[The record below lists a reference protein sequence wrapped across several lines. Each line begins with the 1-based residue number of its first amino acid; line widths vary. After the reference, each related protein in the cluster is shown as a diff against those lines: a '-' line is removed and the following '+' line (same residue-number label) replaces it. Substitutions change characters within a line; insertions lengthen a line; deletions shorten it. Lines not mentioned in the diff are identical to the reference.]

1 MEVTNIPQKISG
13 LYTQTPAPQPF
24 LDSKVNICNGKI
36 FSEKVWT
43 LAFLDPPPP
52 FNFWTP
58 KKAQKRFN
66 TSLPASIYNIEPRLL
81 MNHQSLCLAVFLK
94 PGKAIFSLITQHNN
108 TNQIQPSLHPA
119 ETDNTEII

>member
-1 MEVTNIPQKISG
+1 MLPLPWIDINYVFTGIS
-13 LYTQTPAPQPF
+13 
-24 LDSKVNICNGKI
+24 I
-36 FSEKVWT
+36 F
-43 LAFLDPPPP
+43 
-52 FNFWTP
+52 
-58 KKAQKRFN
+58 FN

>member
-1 MEVTNIPQKISG
+1 MVYRRIEEERCLSARYKAVLQGPVFHLIMCSTRISSACFFLVF
-13 LYTQTPAPQPF
+13 LYGTDLALF
-24 LDSKVNICNGKI
+24 LRN
-36 FSEKVWT
+36 W
-43 LAFLDPPPP
+43 
-52 FNFWTP
+52 
-58 KKAQKRFN
+58 KKFRFKLN
-66 TSLPASIYNIEPRLL
+66 TSLPASIYNLDTRLL

>member
-1 MEVTNIPQKISG
+1 MVISCPQSNT
-13 LYTQTPAPQPF
+13 LYADLIMNLSWCCPHGS
-24 LDSKVNICNGKI
+24 DMIDI
-36 FSEKVWT
+36 
-43 LAFLDPPPP
+43 
-52 FNFWTP
+52 
-58 KKAQKRFN
+58 FN
-66 TSLPASIYNIEPRLL
+66 TSLPASIYNLDTRLL